1 MPIDE
6 NLSILSSVLLSFQEP
21 RKSRL
26 NRAIDSIRGALHVFN
41 RPREVVFSFNGG
53 KDSTL
58 VLHLLR
64 LVLQSTPSGGHKR
77 SFGEED
83 VRIVYFEPPPESPN
97 FDEVLS
103 FISKTEELLGIR
115 IDTLRGGFKAG
126 MTELINQGAR
136 CVIVGT
142 RRTDPDGRYLD
153 GEFCPTSLNWPPM
166 MRVCPALDLTY
177 SDVWAVLRGANLPFC
192 SMYSDGYTSIGSIH
206 DTKKNPSLLIPLV
219 SDNVEE
225 NNKEQESVYALDKDA
240 GEEAVRG
247 MVSITQSVGSSLST
261 LTIEKQQ
268 MAIFISEATD
278 GKRTHLPAWFLDSDD
293 LERLGRK

>member
-1 MPIDE
+1 MPSLLDE
-6 NLSILSSVLLSFQEP
+6 NLTILSSVLLSFQEP
-21 RKSRL
+21 RRTRL
-26 NRAIDSIRGALHVFN
+26 NRAIESIRGALHVFN

-58 VLHLLR
+58 VLHLLHF
-64 LVLQSTPSGGHKR
+64 VLQSTPPGGQIR
-77 SFGEED
+77 SFGAEG

-103 FISKTEELLGIR
+103 FISKTEERHGVR

-126 MTELINQGAR
+126 MMELINEGAR

-142 RRTDPDGRYLD
+142 RRTDPDGRFLD

-206 DTKKNPSLLIPLV
+206 DTEKNPSLLIPIV
-219 SDNVEE
+219 YDNKSNEGG
-225 NNKEQESVYALDKDA
+225 NNKEGGDISAK
-240 GEEAVRG
+240 EAVAVR
-247 MVSITQSVGSSLST
+247 VTSRSLDSLSSST
-261 LTIEKQQ
+261 VIESQ
-268 MAIFISEATD
+268 IETFLIEASD
-278 GKRTHLPAWFLDSDD
+278 GKRTHLPAWFLDSDE